1 MLFYLLTPP
10 IMAMINKHGF
20 RTIYF
25 LMPCVALAIYFCA
38 YLHHSNINLML
49 YRFVSYIIGLFCAQ
63 AALDKSIVRT
73 RKIIGGGNFVPLIN
87 VSFADSAKE
96 TRPVNT

>member
-1 MLFYLLTPP
+1 MLFYLLTPF

-20 RTIYF
+20 KTFYF
-25 LMPCVALAIYFCA
+25 LMPCVVLAIYFCA

-49 YRFVSYIIGLFCAQ
+49 YRFVPYIIGLFCAQ
-63 AALDKSIVRT
+63 AALDRYIVRT
-73 RKIIGGGNFVPLIN
+73 RKIIGGGDFLPLVN
-87 VSFADSAKE
+87 VRFADSTKE